1 MMKLKLLITQH
12 PKEGANPI
20 NCMKMIKS
28 PCLGM
33 ISSYRGEKRE
43 DTKQGNFPTISVQIL
58 TTMATTSTDK
68 ERNHPLQIHLLNTI
82 SINQKEIITTRKKI
96 VSLYNTL
103 SNS

>member
-12 PKEGANPI
+12 LREGENPI

-33 ISSYRGEKRE
+33 IFSYQGEKRE
-43 DTKQGNFPTISVQIL
+43 DTKQGNFPTISAQIL
-58 TTMATTSTDK
+58 TTMVTDK
-68 ERNHPLQIHLLNTI
+68 ERNHPLQTHLLNTI

-96 VSLYNTL
+96 VSLYNT
-103 SNS
+103 SSSS